1 MEKLG
6 YGTQLTVHATQA
18 ARDKLLD
25 SDQMVGLLQKLADE
39 VDRSPD
45 RRTVVR
51 VDADDGVSGVVL
63 GSESQF
69 YVHMFP
75 ESGTV
80 LLRIFTRKDVSLS
93 PLVTLF
99 RQHFETGRF
108 DGHISGVG
116 KIAGTDE
123 KELATVLAGDR
134 TYVRARVEAM
144 AGGS

>member
-18 ARDKLLD
+18 PRDRLLE
-25 SDQMVGLLQKLADE
+25 SEQMVGLLQKLADE

-45 RRTVVR
+45 KRTVVWI
-51 VDADDGVSGVVL
+51 DSEDGTSGVIL

-69 YVHMFP
+69 YIHMFP
-75 ESGTV
+75 DSGTV
-80 LLRIFTRKDVSLS
+80 LLRVFTRKDVPLS

-123 KELATVLAGDR
+123 QELAVVLAGDR
-134 TYVRARVEAM
+134 TYVRAHVEAM
-144 AGGS
+144 AGGR